1 MPSVFFFKANI
12 DYIFSDHTVSEEQK
26 TYETKKSAF
35 LPIATFS
42 ENDFV
47 APFRI
52 SILKWAAESFYW
64 GAGYAFW
71 DEDFSGPMYEIPI
84 LVHISES
91 LIDWSSTWK
100 TALC

>member
-12 DYIFSDHTVSEEQK
+12 DYIFSDHTVPEEQK

-52 SILKWAAESFYW
+52 SILK
-64 GAGYAFW
+64 
-71 DEDFSGPMYEIPI
+71 
-84 LVHISES
+84 
-91 LIDWSSTWK
+91 
-100 TALC
+100 